1 MFELMLLLTA
11 AIALGALVIAYDGSR
26 DVFHPLVFIAPMLFF
41 LYAWMPYKLLEH
53 NGLDRFFGLDQL
65 HFVQTLNIFGVL
77 AFVVACLAVGVR
89 LRKPDLPPLTPRVCR
104 RLLIGSAIL
113 GTVGLACWT
122 VTIVNV
128 GGFTAAFG
136 TSYSGGSDDSGYVR
150 DGTML
155 LLVAVLLAMTSL
167 SSGGP
172 RIAGILLAATFTLPW
187 ACSALLMGRRG
198 PTFNLVVVLLM
209 GWYINRRKRP
219 PLLLVAGGGLLL
231 GWFVLFLVTNRQ
243 QIYIGSSFD
252 MKTDVSNEVEK
263 PDTGNEYIYGTGTV
277 LSAERRDHYFWM
289 RRYLAQVLVRPIPS
303 AIWPTKYEDFGVP
316 ELLYNAGT
324 GEGFADTLGWVG
336 AVGSA
341 PGIIADFWLE
351 AKWGAVLL
359 MAAVGWFYAFTWRR
373 AVTRG
378 GPWATQ
384 YVVLSCLSIY
394 LVMQTGEAII
404 FRTLEL
410 SHSLLDGLEMGPQA
424 HTRAPTAGPRT
435 QPSGL
440 VAPVEPCPTAN
451 LERILPCLSFFTPHH
466 ASPSSGLTGIPITS
480 RVFAV

>member
-1 MFELMLLLTA
+1 MFELMLLGTA
-11 AIALGALVIAYDGSR
+11 AIAIAALAIAYDGSR
-26 DVFHPLVFIAPMLFF
+26 DVFHPLVVIGPMLAF

-53 NGLDRFFGLDQL
+53 NGLDRFFATDQL
-65 HFVQTLNIFGVL
+65 HFVQTLNICGVF
-77 AFVVACLAVGVR
+77 AFSVAALAVGVR
-89 LRKPDLPPLTPRVCR
+89 FRTPELAAHSPRTLR
-104 RLLIGSAIL
+104 RLLVGSALLGMVGFGCWLTTIL
-113 GTVGLACWT
+113 
-122 VTIVNV
+122 NV
-128 GGFTAAFG
+128 GGFEAAFG
-136 TSYSGGSDDSGYVR
+136 TAYTGGSDASGYVR

-172 RIAGILLAATFTLPW
+172 RIPGIVLAVAFTIPW
-187 ACSALLMGRRG
+187 ACSALLLGRRG

-209 GWYINRRKRP
+209 GWYVNRRKRP

-243 QIYIGSSFD
+243 QIYLGSSFD

-263 PDTGNEYIYGTGTV
+263 PDTGNEYIYGSGTV
-277 LSAERRDHYFWM
+277 LSSQRRGHYFWM

-303 AIWPTKYEDFGVP
+303 AVWPTKYEDFGVP

-324 GEGFADTLGWVG
+324 GEGFADTLGWNG

-351 AKWGAVLL
+351 AEWGAVAL
-359 MAAVGWFYAFTWRR
+359 MAAVGFGYAFVWRR

-384 YVVLSCLSIY
+384 YVVLSCLAIY
-394 LVMQTGEAII
+394 LVMQTGEAVI

-410 SHSLLDGLEMGPQA
+410 SIPCWLVWKWALKPVKARQPNALHYPA
-424 HTRAPTAGPRT
+424 HTALLTPTQTEGP
-435 QPSGL
+435 
-440 VAPVEPCPTAN
+440 
-451 LERILPCLSFFTPHH
+451 H
-466 ASPSSGLTGIPITS
+466 AWSLRSSKGS
-480 RVFAV
+480 NHA